1 MQHGLTIEVHTMGR
15 TVDEQTVDQW
25 ELKAATRAL
34 NNLRTLGA
42 GKPLTELLR
51 DQIDVGDNFHRS
63 LIASSDGTF
72 RESRTELRVRGLTG
86 TEFAGWF
93 ASFMSKQL
101 ATGNPADKAKL
112 LFTHPEHYVQPP
124 EFPNGG
130 NVEPIGGHLARFTA
144 TIAPELPDEVA
155 RHIDPDYPITVA
167 TAALHLADGT
177 IFAYCLHQARD
188 TELGADILVRVLY
201 SSAASDA
208 LIEGH
213 CEHLAIEFRNW
224 IRDAAKDVH
233 GI

>member
-86 TEFAGWF
+86 PGSVSTWSSPVRSTAGVM
-93 ASFMSKQL
+93 AGCS
-101 ATGNPADKAKL
+101 
-112 LFTHPEHYVQPP
+112 
-124 EFPNGG
+124 
-130 NVEPIGGHLARFTA
+130 
-144 TIAPELPDEVA
+144 
-155 RHIDPDYPITVA
+155 
-167 TAALHLADGT
+167 
-177 IFAYCLHQARD
+177 
-188 TELGADILVRVLY
+188 
-201 SSAASDA
+201 SSAFTSDA
-208 LIEGH
+208 NNRVSPRH
-213 CEHLAIEFRNW
+213 A
-224 IRDAAKDVH
+224 
-233 GI
+233 